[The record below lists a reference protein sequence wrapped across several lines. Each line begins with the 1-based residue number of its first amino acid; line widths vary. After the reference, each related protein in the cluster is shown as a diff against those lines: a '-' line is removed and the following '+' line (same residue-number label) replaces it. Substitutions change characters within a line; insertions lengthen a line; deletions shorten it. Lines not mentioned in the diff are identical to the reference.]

1 MPTDT
6 ELIPTTEID
15 ISRKVYT
22 IRGEKV
28 MLDSDLAE
36 IYGYTVKAMNQQ
48 VKNNIQKFPEDFM
61 FQITTDEYNS
71 LRSKILTSNQSTVRG
86 GRRYLPYVFTEQG
99 VYALATVL
107 KGELAASQ
115 TTMLIRAFKRMRE
128 YIQQNQYLVTKQ
140 ELIAMEQRQT
150 LRLEA
155 AVNEVVDGRFQEMQ
169 AAIDELRD
177 ELLVEENCKEYVFLD
192 NQKFEADMAYED
204 IYTKATKTIY
214 IIDDYVSR
222 KTLQLLTKKKPGVK
236 VILFT
241 QNIASANQKLTATEV
256 ADFNSEYPK
265 LSVKPNPGCHDRYI
279 VLDYGLPTQAAYLCG
294 ASSKDAGNR
303 VCSIVK
309 FEDSSIVQGIIAP
322 RLKQQDMPL

>member
-6 ELIPTTEID
+6 TEMIPVSEIE
-15 ISRKVYT
+15 ISQKVYT

-36 IYGYTVKAMNQQ
+36 IYGYEVRSLNQQ
-48 VKNNIQKFPEDFM
+48 VKRNIERFPEDFM
-61 FQITTDEYNS
+61 FQLSEQEFE
-71 LRSKILTSNQSTVRG
+71 ILKSQIVTSSWG
-86 GRRYLPYVFTEQG
+86 GKRKLPYAFTEQG
-99 VYALATVL
+99 VYMLATVL
-107 KGELAASQ
+107 KGDLASTQSIAI
-115 TTMLIRAFKRMRE
+115 MRAFRAMRT

-140 ELIAMEQRQT
+140 ELIALEERQT
-150 LRLEA
+150 LRLDA
-155 AVNEVVDGRFQEMQ
+155 MDDRFQQMQ
-169 AAIDELRD
+169 AAMDELRD

-204 IYTKATKTIY
+204 IYSKAAKTIY

-241 QNIASANQKLTATEV
+241 QNAASANQKLTATEV

-309 FEDSSIVQGIIAP
+309 FEDSSIVQGIIIS
-322 RLKQQDMPL
+322 RLAQPDMPL

>member
-6 ELIPTTEID
+6 TEMIPVSEMD
-15 ISRKVYT
+15 ISQKVYT
-22 IRGEKV
+22 VRGEKV

-48 VKNNIQKFPEDFM
+48 VKRNIERFPEDFM
-61 FQITTDEYNS
+61 FQLSEQEQDN
-71 LRSKILTSNQSTVRG
+71 LRSQFVTANPMSRSR
-86 GRRYLPYVFTEQG
+86 PYAFTEQG
-99 VYALATVL
+99 VYMLATVL
-107 KGELAASQ
+107 KGDLASTQSIAI
-115 TTMLIRAFKRMRE
+115 MRAFRAMRT

-140 ELIAMEQRQT
+140 ELIALEERQT
-150 LRLEA
+150 LRLDA
-155 AVNEVVDGRFQEMQ
+155 MDNRFQQMQ
-169 AAIDELRD
+169 AAMDELRD

-192 NQKFEADMAYED
+192 NQKFEADMAYEE
-204 IYTKATKTIY
+204 IYSKAAKTIY

-241 QNIASANQKLTATEV
+241 QNAASVNQKLTATEV

-309 FEDSSIVQGIIAP
+309 FEDSSIVQGIVAP
-322 RLKQQDMPL
+322 RLKQPDMPL

>member
-6 ELIPTTEID
+6 TEMIPVSEID
-15 ISRKVYT
+15 ISQKVYT

-28 MLDSDLAE
+28 MLDSDLAV
-36 IYGYTVKAMNQQ
+36 IYGYEVKTLNQQ
-48 VKNNIQKFPEDFM
+48 VKRNINRFPADFM
-61 FQITTDEYNS
+61 F
-71 LRSKILTSNQSTVRG
+71 RLTSEETAQLSRSQFVTLNEPKGRG
-86 GRRYLPYVFTEQG
+86 HNIKYNPYAFTEQG
-99 VYALATVL
+99 VYMLATVL
-107 KGELAASQ
+107 KGDLASTQSIAI
-115 TTMLIRAFKRMRE
+115 MRAFRAMRT

-140 ELIAMEQRQT
+140 ELMALEQRQE
-150 LRLEA
+150 LRLDA
-155 AVNEVVDGRFQEMQ
+155 MDDRFQQMQ
-169 AAIDELRD
+169 TAMEELRD
-177 ELLVEENCKEYVFLD
+177 ELLVEENRKEYVFLD

-241 QNIASANQKLTATEV
+241 QNAASANQKLTATEV

-322 RLKQQDMPL
+322 RLKQPDLPL

>member
-6 ELIPTTEID
+6 TEMIPISEID
-15 ISRKVYT
+15 ISQKVYT

-28 MLDSDLAE
+28 MLDSDLAV
-36 IYGYTVKAMNQQ
+36 IYGYEVKTLNQQ
-48 VKNNIQKFPEDFM
+48 VKRNIDRFPADFM
-61 FQITTDEYNS
+61 F
-71 LRSKILTSNQSTVRG
+71 RLTSEETSQLSRSQFVTLNEPKGRG
-86 GRRYLPYVFTEQG
+86 HNIKYNPYAFTEQG
-99 VYALATVL
+99 VYMLATVL
-107 KGELAASQ
+107 KGDLASTQSIAI
-115 TTMLIRAFKRMRE
+115 MRAFRAMRT

-140 ELIAMEQRQT
+140 ELMALEQRQE
-150 LRLEA
+150 LRLDA
-155 AVNEVVDGRFQEMQ
+155 MDDRFQQMQ
-169 AAIDELRD
+169 TAMEELRD
-177 ELLVEENCKEYVFLD
+177 ELLVEENRKEYVFLD

-241 QNIASANQKLTATEV
+241 QNAASANQKLTATEV

>member
-6 ELIPTTEID
+6 TEMIPVSEMD
-15 ISRKVYT
+15 ISQKVYT

-36 IYGYTVKAMNQQ
+36 IYGYEVRSLNQQ
-48 VKNNIQKFPEDFM
+48 VKRNIERFPDDFM
-61 FQITTDEYNS
+61 FQLSEQEFE
-71 LRSKILTSNQSTVRG
+71 ILKSQFVTSSWG
-86 GRRYLPYVFTEQG
+86 GKRKLPYAFTEQG
-99 VYALATVL
+99 VYMLATVL
-107 KGELAASQ
+107 KGDLASTQSIAI
-115 TTMLIRAFKRMRE
+115 MRAFRAMRT

-140 ELIAMEQRQT
+140 ELISLEERQT
-150 LRLEA
+150 LRLDA
-155 AVNEVVDGRFQEMQ
+155 MDDRFQQMQ
-169 AAIDELRD
+169 AAMDELRD

-204 IYTKATKTIY
+204 IYSKAAKTIY

-241 QNIASANQKLTATEV
+241 QNAASANQKLTATEV

-322 RLKQQDMPL
+322 RLKQPDMPL